1 MVKLEELKRS
11 PYFGMGRVCFTDY
24 VAKQPPAW
32 KDVKKS
38 TPQKSGKRKAE
49 ESPVPLGKGDKAKVV
64 MFTRKRI
71 GLDSLDTLTLNGQE
85 ISLKSEVKY
94 LGIILDSK
102 LKWKSHVESR
112 IKKAMTPLWT
122 CSRALGKTWGLK
134 PRVMYWLYTSVIKPM
149 ILYGALVWWTR
160 TALITARKELSRIQR
175 MAAIA
180 ITGALRTTPTVA
192 LEALIGLPPLHLEVK
207 AHAKATA
214 LRFHNLGMWTLE
226 SDTTEH
232 GKILKEIDKGFL
244 EYPLDY
250 IKPVLKNNIPYKVE
264 ITTRIEWNINHLTD
278 KGGFVIYTDGSKKS
292 GKVGAGI
299 WGLKPRINVS
309 MSLGTTPSVFQAEVM
324 AILVEAQN
332 LLVHK
337 NRKITILS
345 DSQAALKALCN
356 DQVNSKLVLECR
368 ETLESLSRF
377 TKVTLAWVPGHNGLT
392 GNENADFLC

>member
-1 MVKLEELKRS
+1 
-11 PYFGMGRVCFTDY
+11 
-24 VAKQPPAW
+24 
-32 KDVKKS
+32 
-38 TPQKSGKRKAE
+38 
-49 ESPVPLGKGDKAKVV
+49 
-64 MFTRKRI
+64 MFTRRRV

-112 IKKAMTPLWT
+112 IKKAMTTLWT

-149 ILYGALVWWTR
+149 MLYGALIWWTR

-309 MSLGTTPSVFQAEVM
+309 MSLGTTPSVFQAETPD
-324 AILVEAQN
+324 IEKN
-332 LLVHK
+332 LSEV
-337 NRKITILS
+337 I
-345 DSQAALKALCN
+345 SQI
-356 DQVNSKLVLECR
+356 
-368 ETLESLSRF
+368 
-377 TKVTLAWVPGHNGLT
+377 
-392 GNENADFLC
+392 